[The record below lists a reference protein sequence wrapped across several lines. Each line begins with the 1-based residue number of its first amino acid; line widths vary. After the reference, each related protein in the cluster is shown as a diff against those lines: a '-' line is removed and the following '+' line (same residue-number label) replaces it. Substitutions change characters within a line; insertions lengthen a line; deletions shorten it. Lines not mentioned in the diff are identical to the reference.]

1 MSTYYEKIFE
11 KNRYNARD
19 AAMKSR
25 AWFQQQMTLLGKQSI
40 QPMRMIKSSSEKNT
54 TRVLPG
60 QMYLFMY
67 EPKTQDSLPYWD
79 QFPLVFPFRKLPDG
93 FIGLNMHYLPYPLR
107 IKLLDRLMEFK
118 NNNRLDET
126 TKLKFSWNLIQG
138 ISRLRIAE
146 PCVHRYLM
154 SHLKSPMKRVDSADW
169 ASALMLPVERFV
181 GASRQQVWS
190 ESTSRIR

>member
-1 MSTYYEKIFE
+1 
-11 KNRYNARD
+11 
-19 AAMKSR
+19 MKSR